1 MGNSS
6 RQHAGSADP
15 WPGNLNDEIGGE
27 VSTAAATTRS
37 GEGARNKWLVLI
49 AMTGTLSMIMLDATV
64 VSVALPS
71 IQASL
76 DLTQT
81 QVQWVVN
88 AYLLSLAALVAFGGR
103 LADIFNRV
111 HVLVVGIVIFT
122 IASATAGL
130 AQDEVM
136 IIASRAVQGFGAA
149 LMMPP
154 SQTLAL
160 NAFPASERGK
170 AMGIYAGV
178 SSVFLSLGPLIGGA
192 FTEVSWRWVFLINLP
207 LGVLTLLMVFRS
219 RPDGRVASAQ
229 RMDWPGAFTLVP
241 GLVAIVLALMQS
253 TTWGWSSPLTIGLLV
268 AGALLVLAFI
278 AIELGVN
285 EPLIELRLFASRNF
299 SADTAVLALVF
310 FGLMGITV
318 FGAIYVQDMLGFSP
332 IEAGLSMLPL
342 TLPLLIMAP
351 LSGRLYDKIGP
362 RALTTVGA
370 SLVAMGFV
378 WTAAFLDEFDYTIL
392 VPAYVVMG
400 VGLGLVM
407 SPTNTDALNTAP
419 AQHRG
424 QASGVIST
432 ARQVGSTF
440 GIAIGGT
447 IVATISN
454 NRIVSFLEGEGES
467 PEQAES
473 LERVLAESEGSQ
485 AAITGSIPAAE
496 QEAILNATRDGITD
510 GIAGAYWVSAGVV
523 FLAAIIAVVFLRREH
538 AADEEG
544 GSPSGP
550 ALG

>member
-1 MGNSS
+1 MTTATESAARS
-6 RQHAGSADP
+6 AGAP
-15 WPGNLNDEIGGE
+15 
-27 VSTAAATTRS
+27 
-37 GEGARNKWLVLI
+37 NKWLVLI
-49 AMTGTLSMIMLDATV
+49 AMTGALSMVMLDATV

-88 AYLLSLAALVAFGGR
+88 AYLLALAALVAFGGR

-111 HVLVVGIVIFT
+111 HILVAGILIFT
-122 IASATAGL
+122 IASATAGF

-136 IIASRAVQGFGAA
+136 ILASRAVQGLGAA

-160 NAFPASERGK
+160 NAFSANERGK

-207 LGVLTLLMVFRS
+207 LGILTILMVARA

-229 RMDWPGAFTLVP
+229 RMDWPGTLTLIP
-241 GLVAIVLALMQS
+241 GLVAIVLALMQA
-253 TTWGWSSPLTIGLLV
+253 TTWGWSSALTIGLLV
-268 AGALLVLAFI
+268 AGALLVLAFVL
-278 AIELGVN
+278 IELRVHQ
-285 EPLIELRLFASRNF
+285 PLIELRLFVSRNF

-342 TLPLLIMAP
+342 TLPLLIVAP
-351 LSGRLYDKIGP
+351 LGGRLYDKMGP
-362 RALTTVGA
+362 RALTTAGA
-370 SLVAMGFV
+370 LLVAIGFV
-378 WTAAFLDEFDYTIL
+378 WTAAFLHEFDYTIL
-392 VPAYVVMG
+392 VPAYLVMG

-419 AQHRG
+419 AKHRG

-454 NRIVSFLEGEGES
+454 NRIVSFLEGQGES
-467 PEQAES
+467 ADQAES
-473 LERVLAESEGSQ
+473 LERVLSENEGSQ
-485 AAITGSIPAAE
+485 AAIAGTIPAAE
-496 QEAILNATRDGITD
+496 QEAVLNATRDGITD
-510 GIAGAYWVSAGVV
+510 GIAGAYWASAGVV
-523 FLAAIIAVVFLRREH
+523 FIAALIALVFLRRER
-538 AADEEG
+538 ATDAGEG
-544 GSPSGP
+544 GSPP
-550 ALG
+550 MAPMA